1 MQFQFKKWF
10 AQRFEITRI
19 KHLHQREI
27 LIFFYKHGFLYLILI
42 LITFIAGINYAN
54 NLILG
59 FCFLISAVLCISF
72 YLTFKQLHQLQI
84 EVYCP
89 EIGQLGH
96 HVVIKILIKQQDQL
110 SRYLQIK
117 AQNQLYQILVDQ
129 KQQQVELVLEAS
141 KRGKFELPRIEI
153 FSTYPF
159 GLVRAW
165 TYLYIQQEIWIAPKS
180 FDLVLEQQYLSRI
193 SHDEIEEFRELRA
206 FQEGDSFQAVSWKQM
221 ARGQGLFI
229 KVFENQLNQH
239 LLEIDY
245 AQIPCSDHEQKLSWM
260 MALIELCEQQQ
271 RPFILYLP
279 KQKLESGLNEIH
291 SVLARKLLAQA

>member
-27 LIFFYKHGFLYLILI
+27 LIFIYKHGFLYLILI

-96 HVVIKILIKQQDQL
+96 HVVIKLLIKQQDQL

-141 KRGKFELPRIEI
+141 KRGKFKLPRIEI
-153 FSTYPF
+153 FSNYPF
-159 GLVRAW
+159 GLVQAW

-260 MALIELCEQQQ
+260 MALIEICEQQQ

>member
-10 AQRFEITRI
+10 AQRFEITRV

-27 LIFFYKHGFLYLILI
+27 LIFIYKHGFLYLILI

-117 AQNQLYQILVDQ
+117 VQNQLYQILVDQ

-260 MALIELCEQQQ
+260 MALIEICEQEQ

-291 SVLARKLLAQA
+291 SVLARKLLAQG